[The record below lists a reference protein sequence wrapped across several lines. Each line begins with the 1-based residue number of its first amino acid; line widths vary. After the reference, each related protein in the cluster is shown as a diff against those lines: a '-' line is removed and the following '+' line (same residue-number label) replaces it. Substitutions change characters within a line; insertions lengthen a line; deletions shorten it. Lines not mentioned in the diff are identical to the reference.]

1 MFVYGGGD
9 WLASSS
15 PGKHRAWTRR
25 GPGPDLAATH
35 PPPLV
40 QHPGLEGPRHRHPQ
54 RRQLGRLPPTRGPTG
69 LSPIA
74 TVGRLGTVEAAMAAT
89 DENWVSPVTGEVR
102 RDLYVSGSD
111 RW

>member
-1 MFVYGGGD
+1 
-9 WLASSS
+9 
-15 PGKHRAWTRR
+15 
-25 GPGPDLAATH
+25 
-35 PPPLV
+35 
-40 QHPGLEGPRHRHPQ
+40 
-54 RRQLGRLPPTRGPTG
+54 

-111 RW
+111 R